1 MFDTGANV
9 SLTTRPRL
17 SESSLT
23 EDAYMSGIKQLQT
36 ALESKCFSKSE
47 SGIHL
52 VGTMVLQ
59 TFRHDRDN
67 FAKELADTLNS
78 MCQSTH
84 ARFRASL
91 ALGPSAYQVLNG
103 FAAERN
109 VEVVSAGWLELV
121 DSEERQTDKR
131 LIGVFVL
138 GNGRRGVGIFQVL
151 H

>member
-1 MFDTGANV
+1 
-9 SLTTRPRL
+9 
-17 SESSLT
+17 
-23 EDAYMSGIKQLQT
+23 
-36 ALESKCFSKSE
+36 
-47 SGIHL
+47 
-52 VGTMVLQ
+52 MVLQ
-59 TFRHDRDN
+59 TFRQDRDN

-78 MCQSTH
+78 MCKSTH
-84 ARFRASL
+84 ARFRTSL